1 MFSMSLCA
9 PSANTCPQI
18 RSSIDDVKASKKAE
32 DKIKHFEGLRLE
44 AYRDAVGIWTVGY
57 GQTGEHVGPDTV
69 IEPHEA
75 NELLQKELDHISD
88 RVTAMLKVEVSQN
101 QFDAL
106 VSLAYNIG
114 LGAFKRSTLLKHVN
128 AGDFEA
134 AAKEFPRWVYAK
146 GRKLPGLK
154 RRRLA
159 EQQLFLEKV

>member
-1 MFSMSLCA
+1 
-9 PSANTCPQI
+9 
-18 RSSIDDVKASKKAE
+18 VKASKRAE

-57 GQTGEHVGPDTV
+57 GQTGPHVGPDTV

-75 NELLQKELDHISD
+75 DELLQKELDRISD
-88 RVTAMLKVEVSQN
+88 RVTEMVAVELEQH

-114 LGAFKRSTLLKHVN
+114 LGAFKRSTLLKHIN

-159 EQQLFLEKV
+159 EQKLFLGKV